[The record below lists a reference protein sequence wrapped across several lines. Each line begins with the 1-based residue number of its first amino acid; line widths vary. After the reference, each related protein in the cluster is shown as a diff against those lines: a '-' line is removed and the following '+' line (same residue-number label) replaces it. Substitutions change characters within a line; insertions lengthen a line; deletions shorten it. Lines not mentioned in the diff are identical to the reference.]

1 MKRHGGRRQIGVCLL
16 LTSCDVRSR
25 ATLHNDAS
33 SRAASITTQA
43 SSTLNLEAK
52 VPALLELRVPA
63 QQIYEV
69 NTLAPGE
76 RRPLLIFL
84 HGLGASGKV
93 AFEGLQLAE
102 FGARERVFVV
112 APDGSLDSQG
122 RRFWNA
128 GPACCN
134 FDRENIDDVARLSRL
149 IEVWRGRPDIN
160 AAQIYVLGHSNG
172 GFMTH
177 RLACALGDRLAG
189 AASLAGAAPAA
200 NSVCVPTR
208 TPRLLEVH
216 GDADPIVRY
225 QGGAVFDS
233 AALATHPSAEQGLRE
248 WAKRRGC
255 AGEPTRGADLDLDS
269 KLPGSETSV
278 EAYPRCGL
286 ALWTVH
292 GGKHL
297 VGMEQ
302 TALQAIWRFLSS
314 EQPQQGL

>member
-1 MKRHGGRRQIGVCLL
+1 MKRPGVRRQIGVCLL
-16 LTSCDVRSR
+16 LVGCDVRGRVIPES
-25 ATLHNDAS
+25 DAS
-33 SRAASITTQA
+33 SRAASVTSEP
-43 SSTLNLEAK
+43 SSTSSPEARA
-52 VPALLELRVPA
+52 PALPELHVPA

-69 NTLAPGE
+69 SALAPGQ
-76 RRPLLIFL
+76 RRPLMIFL

-93 AFEGLQLAE
+93 AFDALQLAE

-134 FDRENIDDVARLSRL
+134 FDHENIDDVARLARL
-149 IEVWRGRPDIN
+149 IDVWRARPDIDP
-160 AAQIYVLGHSNG
+160 AQIYVLGHSNG

-177 RLACALGDRLAG
+177 RLACALGDRIAG
-189 AASLAGAAPAA
+189 AASLAGAAPAEDLA
-200 NSVCVPTR
+200 CVPAR

-225 QGGAVFDS
+225 QGGAVFGS
-233 AALATHPSAEQGLRE
+233 AALATYPSAEQGLRD

-255 AGEPTRGADLDLDS
+255 VGEPTRGADLDLDPR
-269 KLPGSETSV
+269 LPGSETSV

-292 GGKHL
+292 GGKHS
-297 VGMEQ
+297 VGMEPL
-302 TALQAIWRFLSS
+302 ALQAIWRFLSS
-314 EQPQQGL
+314 EQPRRGL